1 MEPRASDGT
10 STPLYWATPEP
21 SNRFWTT
28 SAQKTSQEGMSGIQ
42 EAASP
47 SHLPSSP
54 RGEKK
59 KKREREIGE
68 VTCLADS
75 AVDVICDR
83 LSNQT
88 VIFISLF
95 HIYCCNVCGQDVRIA
110 TSIKQCWPQ
119 FSELP
124 LLFYRSQDTPGET
137 FSFSY
142 MHVCCVQHS
151 CAGNA

>member
-1 MEPRASDGT
+1 
-10 STPLYWATPEP
+10 
-21 SNRFWTT
+21 
-28 SAQKTSQEGMSGIQ
+28 MSGIQ

-110 TSIKQCWPQ
+110 TSIKQC
-119 FSELP
+119 
-124 LLFYRSQDTPGET
+124 
-137 FSFSY
+137 
-142 MHVCCVQHS
+142 
-151 CAGNA
+151 